1 MYVHISDL
9 TFVNMSEVTMASIKN
24 YVNMSDVAKV
34 SIKKY
39 VNMSDVTTEST

>member
-9 TFVNMSEVTMASIKN
+9 TFVNVSEVTMASIKN
-24 YVNMSDVAKV
+24 YVNMSNVAKV
-34 SIKKY
+34 SIKNY